1 MAPETFDGY
10 IRVSRVGGREG
21 ASFISPKVQRE
32 TIERLEQAHGLQLG
46 EVIEESD
53 VSGSKPVDERK
64 LGRLIRKI
72 EAGESAGLIVW
83 KLSRFSRN
91 LLDGVTVADR
101 ITRANGR
108 LLAEDFDSD
117 QAMGKAILGFLL
129 GWAEEELDARRA
141 GWREAQRRAA
151 ERGVFPSRTPVGY
164 LRIQEEGENKGRFV
178 PDPDTASVITEL
190 FRMRASGASLGACA
204 TRLQE
209 AVPGR
214 GWSPAAL
221 KQLFA
226 SPAYRGRIVHGDN
239 VYVEDAHEALVDE
252 HTWQLAQ
259 REGIRTPRTGSI
271 AGKGVLLGLIRC
283 EGCGHPLTVVAS
295 GPRGA
300 RYASYTC
307 RKRRTSG
314 VCPAP
319 ATAQI
324 DKVDAL
330 VLPDLEARADSVDLE
345 AALIELYDAQIAFA
359 KADRELEEFLAAS
372 LITELGPELYG
383 REAVRRRE
391 AVREAGAVYSQAL
404 DAQDAMASAN
414 ANGMAEQRELA
425 RRLIESVTLRKST
438 RGRWE
443 RIEDRVT
450 IQWR

>member
-1 MAPETFDGY
+1 MASVSFDGY

-21 ASFISPKVQRE
+21 ASFISPAVQRD
-32 TIERLEQAHGLQLG
+32 TITRLAKYHGVQLG
-46 EVIEESD
+46 EVVEEFD
-53 VSGSKPVDERK
+53 VSGGKSIDDRD
-64 LGRLIRKI
+64 LGRLVRKV
-72 EAGESAGLIVW
+72 EAGQSGGLIVW

-101 ITRANGR
+101 ITRADGR
-108 LLAEDFDSD
+108 LLADDFDSD

-164 LRIQEEGENKGRFV
+164 LRIEEEGENKGRFV
-178 PDPDTASVITEL
+178 PDPDTASIVTEL
-190 FRMRASGASLGACA
+190 FRMRAAGASLGACA

-226 SPAYRGRIVHGDN
+226 SPAYLGRIVHGDN
-239 VYVEDAHEALVDE
+239 VYIEGAHDALIDE
-252 HTWQLAQ
+252 RTWQLAQ
-259 REGIRTPRTGSI
+259 REGLRTPRTGSI
-271 AGKGVLLGLIRC
+271 AGKGVLLGVIRC
-283 EGCGHPLTVVAS
+283 EGCGHRLTLVAS
-295 GPRGA
+295 GAPNA
-300 RYASYTC
+300 RVASYTC
-307 RKRRTSG
+307 RKRRASG

-319 ATAQI
+319 ATARV
-324 DKVDAL
+324 DAVDAL
-330 VLPDLEARADSVDLE
+330 VLPELEARAETVDLE
-345 AALIELYDAQIAFA
+345 AALVELHDAQVAFA
-359 KADRELEEFLAAS
+359 EADRELEQFLAAS

-383 REAVRRRE
+383 REVARRRE
-391 AVREAGAVYSQAL
+391 AVREAAVVYRRAL

-414 ANGMAEQRELA
+414 ANGMTEQRELA
-425 RRLIESVTLRKST
+425 RRLIESATLKKSS

-443 RIEDRVT
+443 PISARVT
-450 IQWR
+450 IKWR